1 MLKQILRPVYALRAF
16 VTLVRDTSALG
27 KVFELREM
35 LQDPA
40 ELDRIV
46 AELSTRPEARRALE
60 ERPRLGRVDVDALLR
75 LPEGT
80 LGHAFA
86 SHLRRA
92 GLDPAAIPAL
102 AARTPQEFVPAHL
115 YETHDV
121 WHAVT
126 AFDADVAG
134 ELGLQAFY
142 LAQVAGSLPLAILA
156 AGMLNTMLYRADDA
170 QRRMGEIVRGF
181 RLGKAAKPLFG
192 VPWAELWSTP
202 LADVRRSL
210 GLPEDPRA
218 IGLAAS
224 LVMSEEA
231 PPAAALEAVSLAA

>member
-1 MLKQILRPVYALRAF
+1 MLKQVLRPVYALRAF

-27 KVFELREM
+27 KVFELRES
-35 LQDPA
+35 LDDPA
-40 ELDRIV
+40 ALDQIV
-46 AELSTRPEARRALE
+46 TELSARPEARRALT
-60 ERPRLGRVDVDALLR
+60 ERPRLGPVDVDALLR

-86 SHLRRA
+86 SHLRGA

-102 AARTPQEFVPAHL
+102 PSRTPQEFIPAHL

-126 AFDADVAG
+126 GFDPDVAG

-142 LAQVAGSLPLAILA
+142 LAQLAGPLPLAILA
-156 AGMLNTMLYRADDA
+156 AGLLNTLLFRADDSD
-170 QRRMGEIVRGF
+170 RRMEEIVRGF

-192 VPWAELWSTP
+192 MRWAELWSTP
-202 LADVRRSL
+202 LAEVRRSL

-218 IGLAAS
+218 IGLAAP
-224 LVMSEEA
+224 LLI
-231 PPAAALEAVSLAA
+231 PLAA